1 MKFRDAILVA
11 YRGLTRH
18 WVRATLNVI
27 GIVAGV
33 ASVIMLVS
41 VAHSVSSSAKSAV
54 EGLGANL
61 VVVYPSG
68 SPSSG
73 VQLGIGTTSSLTS
86 SDVTAL
92 NNTVTNVPNAVQA
105 VPSAGVNTNVT
116 AAARSWQTDVIGTT
130 PGFGVARGYTL
141 GQGVSFGYAAVQAA
155 QNVVILGQTVARQL
169 FPTVSPI
176 GQHVLINLQN
186 FTVIG
191 EYAARGY
198 SGLYNQDDLVVMPIS
213 TLWDLVLPSNLPRI
227 QQILVQA
234 TSPSTTSQVADEVT
248 NTLLRQHN
256 ITNPALADF
265 RVVTQQDLVAGA
277 ERVGT
282 VMQWML
288 GAVAL
293 IALLTGGIGIMSLM
307 LATVGERAYEI
318 GVRRAV
324 GASREDILGQFLI
337 EALLLAVLGG
347 IAGIALGYGGA
358 TLMAIYSPISPLLW
372 YRGSQCLSPPAWRW
386 WLASAPVYTRRPR
399 LAPAARRSRAPTI
412 AGRQ

>member
-18 WVRATLNVI
+18 WVRATLNVL

-68 SPSSG
+68 IPSSG
-73 VQLGIGTTSSLTS
+73 IQIGIGTTSSLTS
-86 SDVTAL
+86 NDVTAL
-92 NNTVTNVPNAVQA
+92 SNIANVPDAVQA
-105 VPSAGVNTNVT
+105 VPSAGISTNVN
-116 AAARSWQTDVIGTT
+116 AAAHTWQTDVIGTT
-130 PGFGVARGYTL
+130 QGFGIARGYAL
-141 GQGVSFGYAAVQAA
+141 SQGVSFGYSDVVSA

-169 FPTVSPI
+169 FPTVDAI
-176 GQHVLINLQN
+176 GQHVLINQQD

-198 SGLYNQDDLVVMPIS
+198 SGLYNQDDLVVMPIT
-213 TLWDLVLPSNLPRI
+213 TLWDFVLPTTVPRI

-234 TSPSTTSQVADEVT
+234 TSPSTTAKAAAEVT
-248 NTLLRQHN
+248 NTLLHGHG

-337 EALLLAVLGG
+337 EALLLSILGG
-347 IAGIALGYGGA
+347 IAGIALGFGGA
-358 TLMAIYSPISPLLW
+358 TFTGDVFTDLP
-372 YRGSQCLSPPAWRW
+372 
-386 WLASAPVYTRRPR
+386 APVVTGFAVLIAAGVALVIGVGAGLY
-399 LAPAARRSRAPTI
+399 PAVRASLLQPVE
-412 AGRQ
+412 AVHRQ

>member
-18 WVRATLNVI
+18 WVRATLNVL

-41 VAHSVSSSAKSAV
+41 VAHAVSGTAKSAV

-68 SPSSG
+68 APSSG

-86 SDVTAL
+86 NDVTAL
-92 NNTVTNVPNAVQA
+92 SNIGNVPDGVQA
-105 VPSAGVNTNVT
+105 VPSAGLSTNVT
-116 AAARSWQTDVIGTT
+116 ALTHSWQTDVIGTT
-130 PGFGVARGYTL
+130 AGFGIARGYTL
-141 GQGVSFGYAAVQAA
+141 SQGVSFSPAAVSAA
-155 QNVVILGQTVARQL
+155 QPVVILGPTVARQL
-169 FPTVSPI
+169 FPNVDPI
-176 GQHVLINLQN
+176 GQTVLINQQG
-186 FTVIG
+186 FKVIG
-191 EYAARGY
+191 EYASRGY
-198 SGLYNQDDLVVMPIS
+198 SGLYNQDDLVVVPIS
-213 TLWDLVLPSNLPRI
+213 TLWNLVLPTTLPKI

-234 TSPSTTSQVADEVT
+234 SSPSTTANVATEAT
-248 NTLLRQHN
+248 NTLLRQHG
-256 ITNPALADF
+256 ITDPALADF
-265 RVVTQQDLVAGA
+265 RVETQQDLVASA
-277 ERVGT
+277 ERLGT

-288 GAVAL
+288 GAVGV

-347 IAGIALGYGGA
+347 VAGIALGFGGA
-358 TLMAIYSPISPLLW
+358 TLMGDVLTDLPTPVVT
-372 YRGSQCLSPPAWRW
+372 G
-386 WLASAPVYTRRPR
+386 LAV
-399 LAPAARRSRAPTI
+399 LI
-412 AGRQ
+412 AGLVALVIGVGAGLYPAVRASLLQPVEAVRRQ

>member
-18 WVRATLNVI
+18 WVRATLNVL

-41 VAHSVSSSAKSAV
+41 VAHAVSSTAKAAV

-68 SPSSG
+68 ASSSG
-73 VQLGIGTTSSLTS
+73 VQQGLVTTSSLTTNDFS
-86 SDVTAL
+86 AL
-92 NNTVTNVPNAVQA
+92 DNIANVPDAVQA
-105 VPSAGVNTNVT
+105 VPSAGESTNVSALAHT
-116 AAARSWQTDVIGTT
+116 WQTDVIGTT
-130 PGFGVARGYTL
+130 PGFGIARGYTL
-141 GQGVSFGYAAVQAA
+141 SQGVAFGPTAVSAGGQA
-155 QNVVILGQTVARQL
+155 VVILGQTVARQI
-169 FPTVSPI
+169 FPNVDPI
-176 GQHVLINLQN
+176 GQHVLINTQE
-186 FTVIG
+186 FKVIG

-198 SGLYNQDDLVVMPIS
+198 AGLYNQDDLVVMPI
-213 TLWDLVLPSNLPRI
+213 TALWSFVLPSNSARI

-234 TSPSTTSQVADEVT
+234 SSTNTTANVATEVT
-248 NTLLRQHN
+248 NTMLRQHG

-265 RVVTQQDLVAGA
+265 RVATQQDLVANA

-288 GAVAL
+288 GAVAV

-347 IAGIALGYGGA
+347 VAGIAVGFGGA
-358 TLMAIYSPISPLLW
+358 TFMGDVLTDLP
-372 YRGSQCLSPPAWRW
+372 
-386 WLASAPVYTRRPR
+386 APVVTG
-399 LAPAARRSRAPTI
+399 LAVLI
-412 AGRQ
+412 AGVVALVIGVGAGLYPAVRASLLQPVEAVRRQ

>member
-18 WVRATLNVI
+18 WVRATLNVL

-41 VAHSVSSSAKSAV
+41 VAHAVSSTAKAAV

-61 VVVYPSG
+61 VVVYPAGAS
-68 SPSSG
+68 SSG
-73 VQLGIGTTSSLTS
+73 VQSGLATTSTLTS
-86 SDVTAL
+86 NDATAL
-92 NNTVTNVPNAVQA
+92 DNIANVPDAVQA
-105 VPSAGVNTNVT
+105 VPSAGESTSVS
-116 AAARSWQTDVIGTT
+116 ALAHAWQTDVIGTT
-130 PGFGVARGYTL
+130 AGFGVARGYTVTQGIAFGPTAVL
-141 GQGVSFGYAAVQAA
+141 AGQA
-155 QNVVILGQTVARQL
+155 VVILGQTVARQI
-169 FPTVSPI
+169 FPNVDPI
-176 GQHVLINLQN
+176 GQSVVINQHP
-186 FTVIG
+186 FKVIG
-191 EYAARGY
+191 EYAPRGY

-213 TLWDLVLPSNLPRI
+213 ALWSYVLPSNAPKI
-227 QQILVQA
+227 QQILVEASSPNTTGNVA
-234 TSPSTTSQVADEVT
+234 TEVT
-248 NTLLRQHN
+248 NTMLRQHG

-265 RVVTQQDLVAGA
+265 RVETQQDLVANA
-277 ERVGT
+277 QRLGT

-288 GAVAL
+288 GAVAV

-347 IAGIALGYGGA
+347 VAGIAVGFGGA
-358 TLMAIYSPISPLLW
+358 TFMGDVLTDLP
-372 YRGSQCLSPPAWRW
+372 
-386 WLASAPVYTRRPR
+386 APVVTGLAVLIAAVVALVIGVGAGLYPAVRASLLQPVEAVRR
-399 LAPAARRSRAPTI
+399 
-412 AGRQ
+412 Q

>member
-1 MKFRDAILVA
+1 MKVRDAMLVA
-11 YRGLTRH
+11 FRGLTRH
-18 WVRATLNVI
+18 WVRATLNVL

-41 VAHSVSSSAKSAV
+41 VAHAVSSTAKASV

-68 SPSSG
+68 PSASG
-73 VQLGIGTTSSLTS
+73 IQRGLGGTSSLTRG
-86 SDVTAL
+86 DADAL
-92 NNTVTNVPNAVQA
+92 SNPANVPDAVQA
-105 VPSAGVNTNVT
+105 VPSAGVSQNVV
-116 AAARSWQTDVIGTT
+116 AGSHVWQTDILGST

-141 GQGVSFGYAAVQAA
+141 SQGLPFGPAAITAA
-155 QNVVILGQTVARQL
+155 QPVVILGQTVAREI
-169 FPTVSPI
+169 FPTVNPI
-176 GQHVLINLQN
+176 GQTVLINTQQ
-186 FTVIG
+186 FKVIG
-191 EYAARGY
+191 EYASRGY
-198 SGLYNQDDLVVMPIS
+198 SGTFNQDDLVVMPIT
-213 TLWDLVLPSNLPRI
+213 TLWDEVLPANAAQI

-234 TSPSTTSQVADEVT
+234 TSPSTTSNVAAEVT
-248 NTLLRQHN
+248 NTLLRQHG
-256 ITNPALADF
+256 ITDPALADF
-265 RVVTQQDLVAGA
+265 TVQTQQDLVASA

-288 GAVAL
+288 GAVAV

-337 EALLLAVLGG
+337 EALLLAVLGA

-358 TLMAIYSPISPLLW
+358 TFMGDVLTDLP
-372 YRGSQCLSPPAWRW
+372 
-386 WLASAPVYTRRPR
+386 APVITGFAVLIAAAVALVIGVGAGLYPAVRASLLQPVEAVRR
-399 LAPAARRSRAPTI
+399 
-412 AGRQ
+412 Q

>member
-18 WVRATLNVI
+18 WVRATLNVL

-41 VAHSVSSSAKSAV
+41 VAHAVSSTAKAAV

-68 SPSSG
+68 ASSSG
-73 VQLGIGTTSSLTS
+73 VQSGLATTSTLTS
-86 SDVTAL
+86 NDATAL
-92 NNTVTNVPNAVQA
+92 DNIANVPDAVQA
-105 VPSAGVNTNVT
+105 VPSAGESTNVS
-116 AAARSWQTDVIGTT
+116 AGAHIWQTDVIGTT
-130 PGFGVARGYTL
+130 AGFGIARGYTVS
-141 GQGVSFGYAAVQAA
+141 QGVAFGYVAVSAA
-155 QNVVILGQTVARQL
+155 QAKVILGQTVAREI
-169 FPTVSPI
+169 FPNVDPI
-176 GQHVLINLQN
+176 GQNVVINQKQ
-186 FTVIG
+186 FQVIG
-191 EYAARGY
+191 EYAPRGY
-198 SGLYNQDDLVVMPIS
+198 SGLFNQDDLVVMPIS
-213 TLWDLVLPSNLPRI
+213 ALWSFVLPSNAPKI

-234 TSPSTTSQVADEVT
+234 SSPNTTGNVATEAT
-248 NTLLRQHN
+248 NTMLRQHG
-256 ITNPALADF
+256 ILNPALADF
-265 RVVTQQDLVAGA
+265 RVVTQQDLVANA
-277 ERVGT
+277 QRLGT

-288 GAVAL
+288 GAVAV

-347 IAGIALGYGGA
+347 VAGIAVGFGGA
-358 TLMAIYSPISPLLW
+358 TFMGDVLTDLP
-372 YRGSQCLSPPAWRW
+372 
-386 WLASAPVYTRRPR
+386 APVVTGLAVLIAAVVALVIGVGAGLYPAVRASLLQPVEAVRR
-399 LAPAARRSRAPTI
+399 
-412 AGRQ
+412 Q

>member
-18 WVRATLNVI
+18 WVRATLNVL

-41 VAHSVSSSAKSAV
+41 VAHAVNGSAKAAV

-61 VVVYPSG
+61 VLVYPSG
-68 SPSSG
+68 APSSG
-73 VQLGIGTTSSLTS
+73 VQIGIGTTSSLTS
-86 SDVTAL
+86 GDVTAL
-92 NNTVTNVPNAVQA
+92 NNVANVPDAVQA
-105 VPSAGVNTNVT
+105 VPSAGVSANVSASAHT
-116 AAARSWQTDVIGTT
+116 WQTDVIGTT
-130 PGFGVARGYTL
+130 AGFSAARGYTL
-141 GQGVSFGYAAVQAA
+141 SQGLAFGPAAVSAA
-155 QNVVILGQTVARQL
+155 QPVVILGQTVARQI
-169 FPTVSPI
+169 FPDVSPI
-176 GQHVLINLQN
+176 GQTVLIDQQG
-186 FTVIG
+186 FKVIG

-213 TLWDLVLPSNLPRI
+213 TLWDQVLPTTLPRI

-234 TSPSTTSQVADEVT
+234 SSANTTTNVATEVT
-248 NTLLRQHN
+248 NTLLRQHS
-256 ITNPALADF
+256 ITDPALADF
-265 RVVTQQDLVAGA
+265 RVETQQDLVAGA

-288 GAVAL
+288 GAVAV

-347 IAGIALGYGGA
+347 ITGIALGFGGA
-358 TLMAIYSPISPLLW
+358 TFMGDVLTDVP
-372 YRGSQCLSPPAWRW
+372 
-386 WLASAPVYTRRPR
+386 APVVTGLAVLVAGLVALVIGVGAGLYPAVRASLLQPVEAVRR
-399 LAPAARRSRAPTI
+399 
-412 AGRQ
+412 Q

>member
-41 VAHSVSSSAKSAV
+41 VAHAVSGTAKAAV

-68 SPSSG
+68 AASSG
-73 VQLGIGTTSSLTS
+73 VQLGLGTASSLTS
-86 SDVTAL
+86 NDVTAL
-92 NNTVTNVPNAVQA
+92 TNTANVPDAVQA
-105 VPSAGVNTNVT
+105 VPTAGLSTNVI
-116 AAARSWQTDVIGTT
+116 AGAHSWQTDVIGTT
-130 PGFGVARGYTL
+130 PGFGIARGYTL
-141 GQGVSFGYAAVQAA
+141 SQGSSFGPAAVNAA
-155 QNVVILGQTVARQL
+155 QPVVIIGQTVAKEI
-169 FPTVSPI
+169 FPDVNPI
-176 GQHVLINLQN
+176 NQNVLINQQD
-186 FTVIG
+186 FKVIG
-191 EYAARGY
+191 EYAPRGY
-198 SGLYNQDDLVVMPIS
+198 SGVYNQDDLVVMPIS
-213 TLWDLVLPSNLPRI
+213 ALWDFALPSTLPRI

-234 TSPSTTSQVADEVT
+234 SSPNVTANVANEVT
-248 NTLLRQHN
+248 NTLLRAHG
-256 ITNPALADF
+256 ITDPALADF
-265 RVVTQQDLVAGA
+265 RVQTQQDLVASA
-277 ERVGT
+277 ERLAT

-288 GAVAL
+288 GVVAV
-293 IALLTGGIGIMSLM
+293 IALLAGGIGIMSLM

-347 IAGIALGYGGA
+347 VAGIAVGFGGA
-358 TLMAIYSPISPLLW
+358 TLMGDVVTDLP
-372 YRGSQCLSPPAWRW
+372 
-386 WLASAPVYTRRPR
+386 APVVTGVAILIAALVALVIGVGAGLYPAVRASLLQPVEAVRR
-399 LAPAARRSRAPTI
+399 
-412 AGRQ
+412 Q

>member
-1 MKFRDAILVA
+1 MKVRDAMLVA
-11 YRGLTRH
+11 FRGLTRH
-18 WVRATLNVI
+18 WVRATLNVL

-41 VAHSVSSSAKSAV
+41 VAHAVSSTAKASV

-68 SPSSG
+68 PSSSG
-73 VQLGIGTTSSLTS
+73 IQRGLGGTSSLTR
-86 SDVTAL
+86 SDADAL
-92 NNTVTNVPNAVQA
+92 GNPANVPDAVQA
-105 VPSAGVNTNVT
+105 VPTAGVSQNVV
-116 AAARSWQTDVIGTT
+116 AGSHVWQTDVLGST

-141 GQGVSFGYAAVQAA
+141 SQGLSFGPAAITAA
-155 QNVVILGQTVARQL
+155 QPVVILGQTVAREI
-169 FPTVSPI
+169 FPTVNPI
-176 GQHVLINLQN
+176 GQTVLINTQQ
-186 FTVIG
+186 FKVIG
-191 EYAARGY
+191 EYAPRGY
-198 SGLYNQDDLVVMPIS
+198 SGTFNQDDLVVMPIT
-213 TLWDLVLPSNLPRI
+213 TLWDEVLPTNPANPAPI

-234 TSPSTTSQVADEVT
+234 TSPSTTSNVAAEVT
-248 NTLLRQHN
+248 NTLLRQHG
-256 ITNPALADF
+256 ITDPALADF
-265 RVVTQQDLVAGA
+265 TVQTQQDLVASA

-288 GAVAL
+288 GAVAV

-337 EALLLAVLGG
+337 EALLLAVLGA

-358 TLMAIYSPISPLLW
+358 TFMGDVLTDLP
-372 YRGSQCLSPPAWRW
+372 
-386 WLASAPVYTRRPR
+386 APVITGFAILIAAGVALVIGVGAGLYPAVRASLLQPVEAVRR
-399 LAPAARRSRAPTI
+399 
-412 AGRQ
+412 Q